1 MSEIDKG
8 LVTGLSSADDG
19 ARAIAATEIY
29 RTGRARADK
38 AIHEWWQ
45 NIEFA
50 GLCGARPAVIVGLAV
65 RPDTFA
71 KIREA
76 NDWPRLAEVPAEQDA
91 SEFEL
96 SFPGDVHLDVLTTRD
111 PGGDGAISK
120 FLKKQGEAI
129 QQVEIRCG
137 NVARA
142 TEILRE
148 AFGVGAVYPETRPGA
163 DGTRV
168 NFFLIPASDGTK
180 VLVELFETAA
190 PDS

>member
-1 MSEIDKG
+1 MSELDKG

-50 GLCGARPAVIVGLAV
+50 GLCGAKPAVIVGLAV

-96 SFPGDVHLDVLTTRD
+96 SFPGDIQLDVLTTRD
-111 PGGDGAISK
+111 PSGDGAISK

-137 NVARA
+137 NVTRA

-168 NFFLIPASDGTK
+168 NFFLILASDGTN
-180 VLVELFETAA
+180 VLIELFETAA
-190 PDS
+190 PHS